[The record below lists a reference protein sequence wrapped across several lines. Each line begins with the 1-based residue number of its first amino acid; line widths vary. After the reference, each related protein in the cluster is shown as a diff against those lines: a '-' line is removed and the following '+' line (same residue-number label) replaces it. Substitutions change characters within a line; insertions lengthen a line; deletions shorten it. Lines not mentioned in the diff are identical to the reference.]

1 MRSVDEL
8 TDYEFVSLEGKSIYN
23 SYQRFRTGT
32 KDGLKDLSFVA
43 FRIVA
48 YTGFIQNSQSENHKP
63 FNSLR
68 LSFSKSKTRLN
79 RLSSNSPLIHF
90 T

>member
-8 TDYEFVSLEGKSIYN
+8 TDYEFVWLEGKSIYN
-23 SYQRFRTGT
+23 SHQRFGTGT

-48 YTGFIQNSQSENHKP
+48 YC
-63 FNSLR
+63 
-68 LSFSKSKTRLN
+68 
-79 RLSSNSPLIHF
+79 
-90 T
+90 